1 MLTFILKR
9 VLLAKAK
16 SDVEMAKGILESF
29 LKDKFLLFP
38 KMAIYIIGQ
47 NIDHYGELFWEI
59 LESKTGVVIMKNALY
74 FGDEL
79 KYLLKDLKPLS
90 EEKRNILKIRIEQGT
105 KLHVPKKIPKETLLY
120 LDKRFMRLFLTT
132 LISKISTR
140 R

>member
-90 EEKRNILKIRIEQGT
+90 EEKRNILK
-105 KLHVPKKIPKETLLY
+105 
-120 LDKRFMRLFLTT
+120 
-132 LISKISTR
+132 
-140 R
+140 